1 MTTEVK
7 RNHFY
12 KKKFIETGVN
22 LMPNFTDLPVGSEDT
37 FVLNMGQNAKGYVL
51 SGEVSSLPSYGSGEL
66 VGGLLSLYC
75 SGSDVQSNRTT
86 PDIFAY
92 RMQPHVQLKE
102 GTFSLAHLSGN
113 TAKAEVGQ
121 NVALYQ
127 SNPVDDLDYLV
138 ENFDGDDTTLGT
150 ITRMGAGNLVNYSKP
165 YILAAD
171 FYQGYQDTYGI
182 NLDDSSYEY
191 FLRNVEDVRGEDF
204 YNATVTGQELQDKLL
219 LKGKPAEQIA
229 IRYVEGSNKNRW
241 TVIPRKDWGRNEV
254 PQIMYAVGIGHQ
266 VLWTDPSKEQSM
278 SGAWVKFIK
287 YHVEHTAAGNL
298 ESLPTATT
306 GNTIF
311 NDMYSTRDFSNYYD
325 GAPDVP
331 VINTVMEISP
341 EKSLSDSQSLRIYHN
356 WGYSSGSAIRM
367 TDGTAK
373 IQNLITLSGN
383 LNPQCAR
390 LSLYDLPY
398 QVYGHDIGLSTLNAN
413 DDTVCMGNLR
423 TVMPEIQIPMNITK
437 LPPNVLLNVKG
448 ATNLFDS
455 VKSFYHQW
463 TSGAVANYS
472 EYENTFLR
480 SIVVTFSNY
489 KPKKEHTS
497 VDKFIAYGL
506 DNYYTGQTT
515 EHIVGGM
522 VFTRFGWTGFD
533 TTILGGTTRDKGANC
548 YAFPLPVTAAKQCT
562 TTDNGNSQTLISG
575 GIGQPQGASANGL
588 ENIDT
593 LIWGQPNMTSP
604 NADSALRYAEL
615 PMNSWFNTRIFWDPM
630 QPNTSGSI
638 VNKPMAASTAANPSH
653 ADHNKRGNIMRVIF
667 DTNLNTTDEPAE
679 SPSTQDLPF
688 IDIPFPVSA
697 PASDGAEIYN
707 FGPTSTIDN
716 IPGYPNWFPKHMTI
730 WVQNYSFVSGAA
742 DRTSDTSSAFYIGD
756 DMNEEGS
763 SREVELFID
772 SVKMKGIGPGITN
785 ASPDVQSRPLAFKP
799 ALHYSPMGMM
809 ISGASGAPNKFQ
821 RSWVPSQQ
829 LINTRDKGKI
839 KLTNS
844 STTASFVDRP
854 NSGADGA
861 ATTISCYNLRNAG
874 VGNIV
879 ITGTDLGG
887 VSADTDLVTAVSSAG
902 NTFTLM
908 TAYTGTTGEY
918 DCTFSSLGTLEPA
931 VNRAELIP
939 YNVGENIAIGF
950 NNKADLP
957 LSASSHAT
965 DASGYLLWNDFNTLQ
980 WSNMASNP
988 LIPTKNNKQNV
999 NVTGGTTSY
1008 TSSGGD
1014 AEPFPT
1020 FGGGLFGGPN
1030 YYLSGNASDEA
1041 YNNLMHNAY
1050 SVVGGGALGD
1060 NQINLGSGSN
1070 TWFSFD
1076 AFRQKGFMYMKI
1088 DDTGTE
1094 NQYSGWAKRENMLV
1108 STKIREVHNSTSTY
1122 GKLIEMLDP
1131 LAGGLTANQIRVDDA
1146 TIFNSSQPDEEYIIF
1161 KQGTLAGTYSKRS
1174 GLKLATDSIT
1184 SNTITF
1190 TEDITLADDGVTP
1203 LCTPELANQLWV
1215 SPYKY
1220 WANMLFDSPPTVAA
1234 RNYGTVCTVQETPDQ
1249 SGSPAAISGSTWNEY
1264 TYSYNHG
1271 AVASGAQSALYKRLW
1286 NLSPTIDS
1294 DTLIVG
1300 VDYGH
1305 GEATEDEMAGYL
1317 FTGAAM
1323 ISTYNH
1329 YDISQVIGGGK
1340 AHSGPNDSFPF
1351 LVGYLGGGQGTEGL
1365 EFYSD
1370 DYTTDETKRPILYWE
1385 FKDDPPAISNLSVSP
1400 AVNLLGDNVDLYDLT
1415 TSDING
1421 LKFTWDEENA
1431 DDVWYRMLL
1440 IDRDPIVNKYHKA
1453 TMWVP
1458 LNETTD
1464 DFGSMSA
1471 SFYTVHNPSLGT
1483 SGACAVGTDVRAIL
1497 EGQGGYAAKTT
1508 GNATA
1513 SVGYIGIPSG
1523 TNTGLDNLE
1532 EFTLVVHATFATA
1545 DKGVERVVVSQ
1556 TNSSSSTTNDFRM
1569 TKDTND
1575 KIKVILGADTT
1586 MTSNVSVPCDGD
1598 QPSCIIVTFN
1608 KATTSP
1614 IKARLFIDGTEQDN
1628 STGETKVNNSHDF
1641 VIGGY
1646 DATYDSS
1653 AAGSLA
1659 PRGSFE
1665 EIIIYNKEYKVLE
1678 SGGEYIY
1685 PNLDNV
1691 EFDGIDSAVAGT
1703 FNYTY
1708 NARLVVADYHN
1719 FRGASKHEIGMSQP
1733 ISWRSTTV

>member
-1 MTTEVK
+1 
-7 RNHFY
+7 
-12 KKKFIETGVN
+12 
-22 LMPNFTDLPVGSEDT
+22 
-37 FVLNMGQNAKGYVL
+37 
-51 SGEVSSLPSYGSGEL
+51 
-66 VGGLLSLYC
+66 
-75 SGSDVQSNRTT
+75 
-86 PDIFAY
+86 
-92 RMQPHVQLKE
+92 
-102 GTFSLAHLSGN
+102 
-113 TAKAEVGQ
+113 
-121 NVALYQ
+121 
-127 SNPVDDLDYLV
+127 
-138 ENFDGDDTTLGT
+138 
-150 ITRMGAGNLVNYSKP
+150 
-165 YILAAD
+165 
-171 FYQGYQDTYGI
+171 
-182 NLDDSSYEY
+182 
-191 FLRNVEDVRGEDF
+191 
-204 YNATVTGQELQDKLL
+204 
-219 LKGKPAEQIA
+219 
-229 IRYVEGSNKNRW
+229 
-241 TVIPRKDWGRNEV
+241 
-254 PQIMYAVGIGHQ
+254 
-266 VLWTDPSKEQSM
+266 
-278 SGAWVKFIK
+278 
-287 YHVEHTAAGNL
+287 
-298 ESLPTATT
+298 
-306 GNTIF
+306 
-311 NDMYSTRDFSNYYD
+311 
-325 GAPDVP
+325 
-331 VINTVMEISP
+331 
-341 EKSLSDSQSLRIYHN
+341 
-356 WGYSSGSAIRM
+356 
-367 TDGTAK
+367 
-373 IQNLITLSGN
+373 
-383 LNPQCAR
+383 
-390 LSLYDLPY
+390 
-398 QVYGHDIGLSTLNAN
+398 
-413 DDTVCMGNLR
+413 
-423 TVMPEIQIPMNITK
+423 
-437 LPPNVLLNVKG
+437 
-448 ATNLFDS
+448 
-455 VKSFYHQW
+455 
-463 TSGAVANYS
+463 
-472 EYENTFLR
+472 
-480 SIVVTFSNY
+480 
-489 KPKKEHTS
+489 
-497 VDKFIAYGL
+497 
-506 DNYYTGQTT
+506 
-515 EHIVGGM
+515 
-522 VFTRFGWTGFD
+522 
-533 TTILGGTTRDKGANC
+533 
-548 YAFPLPVTAAKQCT
+548 
-562 TTDNGNSQTLISG
+562 
-575 GIGQPQGASANGL
+575 
-588 ENIDT
+588 
-593 LIWGQPNMTSP
+593 
-604 NADSALRYAEL
+604 
-615 PMNSWFNTRIFWDPM
+615 
-630 QPNTSGSI
+630 
-638 VNKPMAASTAANPSH
+638 
-653 ADHNKRGNIMRVIF
+653 
-667 DTNLNTTDEPAE
+667 
-679 SPSTQDLPF
+679 
-688 IDIPFPVSA
+688 
-697 PASDGAEIYN
+697 
-707 FGPTSTIDN
+707 
-716 IPGYPNWFPKHMTI
+716 
-730 WVQNYSFVSGAA
+730 
-742 DRTSDTSSAFYIGD
+742 
-756 DMNEEGS
+756 
-763 SREVELFID
+763 
-772 SVKMKGIGPGITN
+772 
-785 ASPDVQSRPLAFKP
+785 
-799 ALHYSPMGMM
+799 
-809 ISGASGAPNKFQ
+809 
-821 RSWVPSQQ
+821 
-829 LINTRDKGKI
+829 
-839 KLTNS
+839 
-844 STTASFVDRP
+844 
-854 NSGADGA
+854 
-861 ATTISCYNLRNAG
+861 
-874 VGNIV
+874 
-879 ITGTDLGG
+879 
-887 VSADTDLVTAVSSAG
+887 
-902 NTFTLM
+902 
-908 TAYTGTTGEY
+908 
-918 DCTFSSLGTLEPA
+918 
-931 VNRAELIP
+931 
-939 YNVGENIAIGF
+939 
-950 NNKADLP
+950 
-957 LSASSHAT
+957 
-965 DASGYLLWNDFNTLQ
+965 
-980 WSNMASNP
+980 
-988 LIPTKNNKQNV
+988 
-999 NVTGGTTSY
+999 
-1008 TSSGGD
+1008 
-1014 AEPFPT
+1014 
-1020 FGGGLFGGPN
+1020 
-1030 YYLSGNASDEA
+1030 
-1041 YNNLMHNAY
+1041 MHNAY

-1184 SNTITF
+1184 NNTITF